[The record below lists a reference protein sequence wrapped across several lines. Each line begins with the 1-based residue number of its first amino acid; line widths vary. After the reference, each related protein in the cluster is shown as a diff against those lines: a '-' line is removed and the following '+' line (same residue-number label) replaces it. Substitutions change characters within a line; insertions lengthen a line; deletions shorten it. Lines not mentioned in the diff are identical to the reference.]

1 MAYMALE
8 VIDYQRLLERDDNEI
23 KKLVSICSNA
33 GLFFLDLRGQESKSL
48 LADLRPIIDAQR
60 NFFGQKPEMKMPYAS
75 PLDGR
80 GYDSFDEI
88 FVQRLKLSREEQVQG
103 CLALPK
109 DLQEVEPK
117 VSNVSS
123 RIDAILRDISMLL
136 CQNLDPPIATK
147 VVDNPSSTG
156 LSNLCL
162 GISAAKAGTPVMG
175 EHLDEDLLTLTF
187 YDEPFLE
194 VLDRHAQT
202 WKLVDVLEHLPIVNV
217 GDRFQSFSD
226 GRLHAPLHRVKQT
239 PSQIDLIM
247 YDLDA
252 SIQQV
257 Y

>member
-1 MAYMALE
+1 MH
-8 VIDYQRLLERDDNEI
+8 
-23 KKLVSICSNA
+23 S
-33 GLFFLDLRGQESKSL
+33 GLT
-48 LADLRPIIDAQR
+48 AIIPQ
-60 NFFGQKPEMKMPYAS
+60 
-75 PLDGR
+75 
-80 GYDSFDEI
+80 
-88 FVQRLKLSREEQVQG
+88 LSREEQIQSSLV
-103 CLALPK
+103 LPK
-109 DLQEVEPK
+109 DLQTVETK
-117 VSNVSS
+117 VNNVSS
-123 RIDAILRDISMLL
+123 RIDAILRDISTLL

-147 VVDNPSSTG
+147 VVDDPSSTG

-194 VLDRHAQT
+194 VLDRQAQT

-239 PSQIDLIM
+239 PNQIDLIM

-257 Y
+257 C

>member
-1 MAYMALE
+1 MALTAA
-8 VIDYQRLLERDDNEI
+8 YR
-23 KKLVSICSNA
+23 
-33 GLFFLDLRGQESKSL
+33 
-48 LADLRPIIDAQR
+48 
-60 NFFGQKPEMKMPYAS
+60 
-75 PLDGR
+75 
-80 GYDSFDEI
+80 YDSFDDI
-88 FVQRLKLSREEQVQG
+88 FVQRLKVCLHLGPAFLGIYYKHRGLTAVLPQLSREEQVQG

-109 DLQEVEPK
+109 DLQAVEAK

-123 RIDAILRDISMLL
+123 RIDAILRHLSMLL

-147 VVDNPSSTG
+147 VVDNPNSTG

-194 VLDRHAQT
+194 VLDRQAQT
-202 WKLVDVLEHLPIVNV
+202 WKVVDVLEHLPIVNV
-217 GDRFQSFSD
+217 GDRFQGFSD

-239 PSQIDLIM
+239 PNEIDLIM

-252 SIQQV
+252 SIQ
-257 Y
+257 

>member
-8 VIDYQRLLERDDNEI
+8 VIDYQLLLVRDDNEI
-23 KKLVSICSNA
+23 KRLVSICSNA
-33 GLFFLDLRGQESKSL
+33 GLFFLDLRGREGKSL
-48 LADLRPIIDAQR
+48 LAVLQPIIDAQR
-60 NFFGQKPEMKMPYAS
+60 KFFGQKPEMKMPYAS

-88 FVQRLKLSREEQVQG
+88 SVQRLKLSREEQIQG
-103 CLALPK
+103 RLALPQ
-109 DLQEVEPK
+109 DLQTVETK
-117 VSNVSS
+117 VNSISS
-123 RIDAILRDISMLL
+123 GIDTVLRDISRLL
-136 CQNLDPPIATK
+136 CRNLDPPIDTK
-147 VVDNPSSTG
+147 VVDDPCSTG

-194 VLDRHAQT
+194 VLDRQTQT

-239 PSQIDLIM
+239 PNQIDLIM

-252 SIQQV
+252 SI
-257 Y
+257 

>member
-1 MAYMALE
+1 MALE
-8 VIDYQRLLERDDNEI
+8 IIDYQRLLQRDDNEI
-23 KKLVSICSNA
+23 KRLVSICSNA
-33 GLFFLDLRGQESKSL
+33 GLFFLDLRGPESKAL
-48 LADLRPIIDAQR
+48 LADLQPIIDAQR
-60 NFFGQKPEMKMPYAS
+60 TFFGQKPEMKMPYAS

-88 FVQRLKLSREEQVQG
+88 FVQRLKLSREEQIQG
-103 CLALPK
+103 CLTLPK
-109 DLQEVEPK
+109 DLQAVEPQ

-123 RIDAILRDISMLL
+123 QIDTILRNTSTLL
-136 CQNLDPPIATK
+136 CQNIDPPIATK
-147 VVDNPSSTG
+147 VVDDPTSTG

-194 VLDRHAQT
+194 VLDRQT
-202 WKLVDVLEHLPIVNV
+202 QEWKVVDVCEHLPIVNV
-217 GDRFQSFSD
+217 GDRFQSFSE

-239 PSQIDLIM
+239 PNQIDLIM

-252 SIQQV
+252 SVQV
-257 Y
+257 

>member
-23 KKLVSICSNA
+23 KRLVSICSNA

-48 LADLRPIIDAQR
+48 LADLQPIIDAQR
-60 NFFGQKPEMKMPYAS
+60 TFFGQKPEMKMPYAS

-109 DLQEVEPK
+109 DLQAVEPK

-194 VLDRHAQT
+194 VLDRQAQT
-202 WKLVDVLEHLPIVNV
+202 WKVVDVLEHLPIVNV

-239 PSQIDLIM
+239 PNQIDLIM

-257 Y
+257 C

>member
-1 MAYMALE
+1 MATMALE
-8 VIDYQRLLERDDNEI
+8 VIDYQRLLERDANEI
-23 KKLVSICSNA
+23 KRLVSICSNA
-33 GLFFLDLRGQESKSL
+33 GLFFLDLRGQEGNSL
-48 LADLRPIIDAQR
+48 LADLQPIIAAQR

-103 CLALPK
+103 RLALPK
-109 DLQEVEPK
+109 DLQAVEAK

-123 RIDAILRDISMLL
+123 RIDAILRHLSMLL
-136 CQNLDPPIATK
+136 CQNLDPPIAIK
-147 VVDNPSSTG
+147 VVDDPNSTG

-194 VLDRHAQT
+194 VLDRQAQT
-202 WKLVDVLEHLPIVNV
+202 WKAVDVLEHLPIVNV
-217 GDRFQSFSD
+217 GDRFQGFSD

-239 PSQIDLIM
+239 PNEIDLIM

-252 SIQQV
+252 SIE
-257 Y
+257 

>member
-1 MAYMALE
+1 MALE

-23 KKLVSICSNA
+23 KRLVSICSTA
-33 GLFFLDLRGQESKSL
+33 GLFFLDLRGQESESL
-48 LADLRPIIDAQR
+48 LADLQPIIDAQR

-80 GYDSFDEI
+80 GYDSFDDI

-109 DLQEVEPK
+109 DLQAVEAK

-123 RIDAILRDISMLL
+123 RIDAILRHLSMLL
-136 CQNLDPPIATK
+136 CQNLDPPVATK
-147 VVDNPSSTG
+147 VVDDPNSTG

-194 VLDRHAQT
+194 VLDRQTQT

-217 GDRFQSFSD
+217 GDRFQGFSD

-239 PSQIDLIM
+239 PNEIDLIM

-252 SIQQV
+252 SVQQV
-257 Y
+257 C